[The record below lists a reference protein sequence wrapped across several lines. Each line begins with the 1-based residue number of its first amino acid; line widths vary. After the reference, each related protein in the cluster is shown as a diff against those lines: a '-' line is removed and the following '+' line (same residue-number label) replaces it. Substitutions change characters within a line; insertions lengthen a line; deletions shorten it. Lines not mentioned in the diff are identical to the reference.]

1 MYNIFTE
8 IMRNRPLWPNRN
20 LFLSM
25 KITFALILL
34 LVLQAR
40 AYTNAQK
47 VSLNV
52 KNAPLKE
59 VLGII
64 SEQSGHNF
72 LYHAD
77 EIDHTAKITLS
88 IKNVPFKQALDRG
101 FADQPVTYTIINNN
115 VAIKKKSARAPGT
128 EQAKVTISG
137 VVTDEKGDPLPG
149 ATIILKGT
157 SYSTATDSKGM
168 YSFS

>member
-34 LVLQAR
+34 FVLQVR
-40 AYTNAQK
+40 AHTNAQN

-59 VLGII
+59 VLSII
-64 SEQSGHNF
+64 SEQSGYNF
-72 LYHAD
+72 LYDGDA
-77 EIDHTAKITLS
+77 IDHTGKITLS
-88 IKNVPFKQALDRG
+88 IKNVPFKQALDRC
-101 FADQPVTYTIINNN
+101 FADQPV
-115 VAIKKKSARAPGT
+115 
-128 EQAKVTISG
+128 
-137 VVTDEKGDPLPG
+137 
-149 ATIILKGT
+149 
-157 SYSTATDSKGM
+157 
-168 YSFS
+168 